1 MPDAV
6 GATRPRQPAFCVDN
20 PDSDALSSGVMEKQ
34 ETKLTSPASLA
45 VDAVLVIAFFI
56 YMYTVVSTHVPSRS
70 HRMVLFWGA
79 VCSACLTLVF
89 WLTLQMFRIVIK
101 GQREESKRLR

>member
-1 MPDAV
+1 LRAGV
-6 GATRPRQPAFCVDN
+6 PRPAFCMDN
-20 PDSDALSSGVMEKQ
+20 RDADAFSWWDMEKQ

-45 VDAVLVIAFFI
+45 VDAVLVIVFFI

-70 HRMVLFWGA
+70 HRMILFWGA

-101 GQREESKRLR
+101 GQREESKGLR